1 MPYPGFKKNR
11 GREQSTDEWRH
22 EEDKLLGKTPVDTK
36 GQTETFFTA
45 NVKLITAV
53 VTIVVLLALI
63 GPWSIF
69 KIVEWY
75 DATHEEA
82 TEVLISEQERERLVE
97 KGPELN
103 WVDFDGYTYKVIAE
117 EQGYYICQYDVEGD
131 RYYFW
136 VTSKE
141 KGSRVESVLLIDK
154 ENGYEE
160 TEIKDV
166 APQE

>member
-11 GREQSTDEWRH
+11 DREQSTDDWRL

-53 VTIVVLLALI
+53 VTILVILALI
-63 GPWSIF
+63 GPWSVF
-69 KIVEWY
+69 KIIEWY
-75 DATHEEA
+75 DATQEE
-82 TEVLISEQERERLVE
+82 TVEVLITEQDFDRIVAR
-97 KGPELN
+97 GSELN
-103 WVDFDGYTYKVIAE
+103 WVDFDGFTYEVVSDDYA
-117 EQGYYICQYDVEGD
+117 YICQYDVEGD

-154 ENGYEE
+154 QNGYEE
-160 TEIKDV
+160 TEIK
-166 APQE
+166 ATE